1 VIDMAGKKKNKS
13 GAPGTWGVAAA
24 FDAEAAKANGAAKK
38 KRGEQLKITV
48 DSRDAVRIAA
58 KHELHRTMTDAEWEE
73 QSALLA
79 ANSVELMGLENEIR
93 KLKEKHAPRMKELR
107 GQIDNGA
114 RQCDARE
121 WLTMVECIEV
131 HDVSTNSVTVFADV
145 NGELGAEV
153 IPSRKM
159 RDDEREAALKSAP
172 FEPPP
177 RVLDPPSGDPIDA
190 EDGPG
195 EEPAGD
201 A

>member
-1 VIDMAGKKKNKS
+1 MAGKKTKS
-13 GAPGTWGVAAA
+13 GAPGTEGVAAA
-24 FDAEAAKANGAAKK
+24 FDAEAAKANGAPKK

-58 KHELHRTMTDAEWEE
+58 KHELHRTMTDLEWEE

-93 KLKEKHAPRMKELR
+93 KLKEKHAPRMRELR
-107 GQIDNGA
+107 GMIDNGA

-121 WLTMVECIEV
+121 WLTMVDCIEV

-153 IPSRKM
+153 IPARKM
-159 RDDEREAALKSAP
+159 RDDEREAALKTAP

-177 RVLDPPSGDPIDA
+177 RVLDPPSGEAIDA

-195 EEPAGD
+195 EQPAGD

>member
-1 VIDMAGKKKNKS
+1 MAGKKTKS
-13 GAPGTWGVAAA
+13 GAPGTEGVAAA
-24 FDAEAAKANGAAKK
+24 FDAEAAKANGAPKK

-58 KHELHRTMTDAEWEE
+58 KHELHRTMTDLEWEE

-107 GQIDNGA
+107 GMIDNGA

-121 WLTMVECIEV
+121 WLTMVDCIEV

-153 IPSRKM
+153 IPARKM
-159 RDDEREAALKSAP
+159 RDDEREAALKTAP

-177 RVLDPPSGDPIDA
+177 RVLDPPSGDAIDA

-195 EEPAGD
+195 DAPAGD

>member
-1 VIDMAGKKKNKS
+1 MAGKKKHS
-13 GAPGTWGVAAA
+13 GVPGTEGVAAA
-24 FDAEAAKANGAAKK
+24 FDAEAAKANGATKK

-48 DSRDAVRIAA
+48 DSRDAVRKAA
-58 KHELHRTMTDAEWEE
+58 RHELRREMTHTEWEE

-79 ANSVELMGLENEIR
+79 SNRVKLMGLEDEIKALAR
-93 KLKEKHAPRMKELR
+93 KHAPEIKRLR
-107 GQIDNGA
+107 DITAQGA

-121 WLTMVECIEV
+121 WLTMVDCIEV
-131 HDVSTNSVTVFADV
+131 HDVNTRTVTVFADV

-153 IPSRKM
+153 VPPRKM
-159 RDDEREAALKSAP
+159 RDEEYEAAIKTSP

-190 EDGPG
+190 D
-195 EEPAGD
+195 EPPPGD

>member
-1 VIDMAGKKKNKS
+1 MAGKKTKS
-13 GAPGTWGVAAA
+13 GAPGTEGVAAA
-24 FDAEAAKANGAAKK
+24 FDAEAAKANGAPKK

-58 KHELHRTMTDAEWEE
+58 KHELHRTMTDLEWEE

-107 GQIDNGA
+107 GMIDNGA

-121 WLTMVECIEV
+121 WLTMVDCIEV

-153 IPSRKM
+153 IPARKM
-159 RDDEREAALKSAP
+159 RDDEREAALKTAP

-177 RVLDPPSGDPIDA
+177 RVLDPPSGEAIDA

-195 EEPAGD
+195 EQPAGD